1 MSAERKTVPFSTKVE
16 KKHPLVRVEG
26 LSKLYPTTRG
36 LFSKQ
41 EFTYAVN
48 NVSFYVRAGETLG
61 LVGESG
67 CGKTTLG
74 RTILR
79 LHEPTLGRIHF
90 DGTDITDLS
99 ERNLRTLR
107 RRMQIIFQDPQGS
120 LNPRLSVE
128 DIVAEGIQVF
138 QLAKSKQAERDK
150 VARALG
156 RVGLDESMMGRFPH
170 ELSGG
175 QRQRVGIARA
185 LAVSPSFIVCDEPVS
200 ALDVPVQAQIVN
212 LLEAHQVE
220 RGTSYLFISHDL
232 RIVEHT
238 SHRIAV
244 MYLGKIVE
252 IGPTPQ
258 VSARRAHP
266 YTRAL
271 FSATPEIGKP
281 RQHLRLAGEPPNSSG
296 PPTGCVFYSRCYKAE
311 KGKCD
316 VEIPELDPLSKE
328 SSHRVACFFPE
339 EAPAEDAATEKQDP
353 SSAEEP

>member
-1 MSAERKTVPFSTKVE
+1 MNRDRGTVPFAPRDE
-16 KKHPLVRVEG
+16 KAHPLVRVEG

-48 NVSFYVRAGETLG
+48 NVSFYVRSGETLG

-67 CGKTTLG
+67 SGKSTLG

-79 LHEPTLGRIHF
+79 LHEPTVGRIHF
-90 DGTDITDLS
+90 DGADITH
-99 ERNLRTLR
+99 LRGESMRILR

-120 LNPRLSVE
+120 LNPRMTVE
-128 DIVAEGIQVF
+128 DIVAEGIDIF
-138 QLAKSKQAERDK
+138 SLAKTRDARREK

-156 RVGLDESMMGRFPH
+156 RVGIDTHAMGRFPH

-185 LAVSPSFIVCDEPVS
+185 LAVSPSFIVCDEPIS

-212 LLEAHQVE
+212 LLEAHQAE

-232 RIVEHT
+232 RMVEHT

-252 IGPTPQ
+252 IGPTAEL
-258 VSARRAHP
+258 SARRAHP

-271 FSATPEIGKP
+271 FSATPELGKP
-281 RQHLRLAGEPPNSSG
+281 RERVHLTGEPPRASG
-296 PPTGCVFYSRCYKAE
+296 PPVGCVFFSRCPKAE

-316 VEIPELDPLSKE
+316 VEAPELKTLAKE

-339 EAPAEDAATEKQDP
+339 P
-353 SSAEEP
+353 

>member
-1 MSAERKTVPFSTKVE
+1 MSADRATVPFSPKEE
-16 KKHPLVRVEG
+16 KGHPLVRVEG

-36 LFSKQ
+36 LFSRQ

-74 RTILR
+74 RTLLR

-90 DGTDITDLS
+90 DGTDITHLS
-99 ERNLRTLR
+99 EKSMRVLR

-120 LNPRLSVE
+120 LDPRLTVE
-128 DIVAEGIQVF
+128 EIVAEGIEIF
-138 QLAKSKQAERDK
+138 GLAKTREAKRDK
-150 VARALG
+150 VARALA
-156 RVGLDESMMGRFPH
+156 RVGIDARAMERFPH

-185 LAVSPSFIVCDEPVS
+185 LTVSPSFIVCDEPVS

-212 LLEAHQVE
+212 LLEALQAE

-252 IGPTPQ
+252 IGPTPELA
-258 VSARRAHP
+258 ARRAHP

-271 FSATPEIGKP
+271 FSATPELGKP
-281 RQHLRLAGEPPNSSG
+281 RQRVHLTGEPPHASG
-296 PPTGCVFYSRCYKAE
+296 PPVGCVFFSRCHKAV

-316 VEIPELDPLSKE
+316 VEMPELRTLSKE

-339 EAPAEDAATEKQDP
+339 E
-353 SSAEEP
+353 